1 MRMYD
6 IKINIFI
13 ILDKFP
19 ILYIDTN
26 AQSFLSG
33 VRSVKNDAGEEVTL
47 FLLSNIF
54 WSKLHA
60 EKETYRH
67 QIDTKAQLLKC
78 LEDESLH

>member
-1 MRMYD
+1 MYD

-54 WSKLHA
+54 
-60 EKETYRH
+60 
-67 QIDTKAQLLKC
+67 
-78 LEDESLH
+78 